1 MIETNNSPRF
11 LRGVVIARAGR
22 VRQLRT
28 DLWSVPSQSGTGS
41 YLVDLAG
48 ERPVCVCADFEENGE
63 AEGFRCKHVI
73 AALVVA
79 RVIDAPAD
87 VVEMEAA
94 AETAKRTYPQNW
106 HAYERAQQ
114 HEREHFVTLL
124 RDLCSG
130 IEQPAQT
137 RGRPRKLQS
146 DLAFACVLRSYVGMS
161 SRRAASDV
169 RAAAASGL
177 MDAHVAPK
185 TLLRALDDE
194 SMTEVLRTLIRVSAA
209 PLAGVEDRFAIDS
222 TGIATSVYANWNEN
236 KYGKQRKRQTF
247 LKIHACVGVSTHVIT
262 DALVTDSSGADCP
275 QLPALIEGTAQR
287 FSVREVSADR
297 AYLAGYN
304 LDAIDRVGATPYIP
318 FKVNSTGQGS
328 ELMRR
333 MFGLFVYRNAEFK
346 QHYHARSNV
355 ESVFSAIKRKHG
367 AFVRAKNLTAQIN
380 ECLTKI
386 VCHNISMLIMAMYDL
401 GIAADFWRQPTTGV
415 RHDH

>member
-1 MIETNNSPRF
+1 MMEANNGPRF
-11 LRGVVIARAGR
+11 LRGVAIERTGA
-22 VRQLRT
+22 VRQLRA
-28 DLWSVPSQSGTGS
+28 DLWSVPSQSRPGAHH
-41 YLVDLAG
+41 LVDIG
-48 ERPVCVCADFEENGE
+48 GDQPSCSCEDFQSNG
-63 AEGFRCKHVI
+63 V
-73 AALVVA
+73 ALDFTCQHGWAA
-79 RVIDAPAD
+79 RVAAK
-87 VVEMEAA
+87 VVEAPVEGMDEP
-94 AETAKRTYPQNW
+94 TSKPTYRQNW
-106 HAYERAQQ
+106 PAYEQAQQ

-124 RDLCSG
+124 RDLCRG
-130 IEQPAQT
+130 IEQPEQT

-177 MDAHVAPK
+177 MDEHVAPK

-194 SMTEVLRTLIRVSAA
+194 AMTEVLRTLIRVSAA

-275 QLPALIEGTAQR
+275 QLPELIEGTAQR
-287 FSVREVSADR
+287 FTVREVSADR

-333 MFGLFVYRNAEFK
+333 MFGLFVYRNEEFK
-346 QHYHARSNV
+346 RHYHARSNV

-367 AFVRAKNLTAQIN
+367 AFVRGKNLRSQIN
-380 ECLTKI
+380 ECLTKV

-401 GIAADFWRQPTTGV
+401 GIAADFWKQPTTGD